1 MVTRPTATPATVDRH
16 GRVIN
21 YLRLSIT
28 DLCNLRC
35 FYCMPDGTTNK
46 LPHDQV
52 MRHEE
57 NLEVVYAAASLGINK
72 VRITGG
78 EPLVKRGVMG
88 LVYSIASM
96 SGIETV
102 AMTTNG
108 VRLLEMAE
116 PLRAAGLQRIN
127 LSLDSID
134 PGTYEEI
141 TGGNELH
148 RVIDGM
154 DRAVSLG
161 FPVKINAV
169 LLRGINTDRLF
180 ELVAFAR
187 EHKVGL
193 RFIERM
199 GFDRKEPLF
208 SQDEAIEQLSGDH
221 SMEPV
226 DTSPEHPH
234 VRRYLCDG
242 VKIGFISPMTHSFCA
257 SCNKLR
263 LQPDGR
269 LRVCLAS
276 EQSVDVREILRREHT
291 VEDVRDAVRKA
302 IQMKPAAA
310 PWNAPAEMWK
320 VGG

>member
-1 MVTRPTATPATVDRH
+1 MTRPTATSATVDRH

-35 FYCMPDGTTNK
+35 FYCMPDGVINK
-46 LPHDQV
+46 LPHDQIL
-52 MRHEE
+52 RHEE
-57 NLEVVYAAASLGINK
+57 NLEVVRAAASLGINK

-78 EPLVKRGVMG
+78 EPLVKRGVVG
-88 LVYSIASM
+88 LVFSIS
-96 SGIETV
+96 SIPGIETV

-127 LSLDSID
+127 LSLDSIHST
-134 PGTYEEI
+134 TYEEI
-141 TGGNELH
+141 TSGSEFH
-148 RVIDGM
+148 RVIEGM

-169 LLRGINTDRLF
+169 LLRGVNTDSLF
-180 ELVAFAR
+180 DFVAFAR

-208 SQDEAIEQLSGDH
+208 SQDEAIAQLSGDH

-242 VKIGFISPMTHSFCA
+242 VKIGFISPVTHSFCA

-276 EQSVDVREILRREHT
+276 EQGVDIREVLRREHT
-291 VEDVRDAVRKA
+291 DEDVRDAVRKA
-302 IQMKPAAA
+302 IRMKPAAA
-310 PWNAPAEMWK
+310 SWNAPGEMWK

>member
-1 MVTRPTATPATVDRH
+1 MVTRPTNTPATVDRY

-35 FYCMPDGTTNK
+35 FYCMPDGITNK
-46 LPHDQV
+46 LPHDQI

-88 LVYSIASM
+88 LVYSIASI

-141 TGGNELH
+141 TGGNEFH

-161 FPVKINAV
+161 FPIKINAV
-169 LLRGINTDRLF
+169 LLRGINTDNLF
-180 ELVAFAR
+180 EFVAFAR
-187 EHKVGL
+187 EHEVGL

-208 SQDEAIEQLSGDH
+208 SQDEAIEQLSRDH

-276 EQSVDVREILRREHT
+276 EQSVDIREILRREHT
-291 VEDVRDAVRKA
+291 DEDVRDAVRKA

-310 PWNAPAEMWK
+310 PWNAPSEMWK

>member
-1 MVTRPTATPATVDRH
+1 MVTPLTKTRATVDRH

-35 FYCMPDGTTNK
+35 FYCMPNGVTNK

-52 MRHEE
+52 MRQEE
-57 NLEVVYAAASLGINK
+57 NLEVVRAAASLGINK

-78 EPLVKRGVMG
+78 EPLIKRGVVG
-88 LVYSIASM
+88 LVFSIS
-96 SGIETV
+96 SIPGIETV
-102 AMTTNG
+102 VMTTNG
-108 VRLLEMAE
+108 VRLLEMTE
-116 PLRAAGLQRIN
+116 PLRAAGLQGIN

-134 PGTYEEI
+134 PKTYEEI
-141 TGGNELH
+141 TRGSELH
-148 RVIDGM
+148 RVIEGVDL
-154 DRAVSLG
+154 AVSLG

-169 LLRGINTDRLF
+169 LLRGINTENLF
-180 ELVAFAR
+180 EFVAFAR
-187 EHKVGL
+187 KKKVGL

-208 SQDEAIEQLSGDH
+208 SQDEAIEQLSRDH

-242 VKIGFISPMTHSFCA
+242 VKIGFISPVTHFFCA
-257 SCNKLR
+257 GCNKLR

-276 EQSVDVREILRREHT
+276 EQGVDVREILRRPHT
-291 VEDVRDAVRKA
+291 EEDVRDAVREG
-302 IQMKPAAA
+302 IRMMPAAA
-310 PWNAPAEMWK
+310 RWNAPGEMWK

>member
-1 MVTRPTATPATVDRH
+1 MVTRPTNTPAIVDRH

-35 FYCMPDGTTNK
+35 FYCMPDGVTNK

-57 NLEVVYAAASLGINK
+57 NLEVVRAAASLGINK

-78 EPLVKRGVMG
+78 EPLVKRGVVG
-88 LVYSIASM
+88 LVFSIS
-96 SGIETV
+96 SIRGIETV

-134 PGTYEEI
+134 PRIYEEI
-141 TGGNELH
+141 TRGSELH

-161 FPVKINAV
+161 FPIKINAV
-169 LLRGINTDRLF
+169 LLRGINTDNLF
-180 ELVAFAR
+180 EFVAFAR
-187 EHKVGL
+187 EHEVGL

-208 SQDEAIEQLSGDH
+208 SQDEAIEQLSRDH

-226 DTSPEHPH
+226 DSSPEHPH

-276 EQSVDVREILRREHT
+276 EQSVNIREILRREHT
-291 VEDVRDAVRKA
+291 DEDVRDAVRKA

-310 PWNAPAEMWK
+310 PWNAPSEMWK